1 MSKRHSSR
9 QGLTQTQLQ
18 RFMSLVAIHNNISPL
33 LQKYVITDLI
43 NGLFIEFKDD
53 KFVITNS
60 GIKEID
66 RLLFL
71 SKTGNYIPTEKQDA
85 RISTSISS

>member
-33 LQKYVITDLI
+33 LQKYVVNDLI
-43 NGLFIEFKDD
+43 HGNFIEFKDD

-71 SKTGNYIPTEKQDA
+71 SKTGNYVPTENQDA
-85 RISTSISS
+85 RISPSVSS

>member
-71 SKTGNYIPTEKQDA
+71 SKTGNYVPTEKQDA

>member
-1 MSKRHSSR
+1 MGKRHSSR

-33 LQKYVITDLI
+33 LQKYVINDLI
-43 NGLFIEFKDD
+43 NGKFIDFVED
-53 KFVITNS
+53 KFIITKS
-60 GIKEID
+60 GIQEID

-71 SKTGNYIPTEKQDA
+71 SKTGNFVPTEKEHG
-85 RISTSISS
+85 RISTSVGS

>member
-1 MSKRHSSR
+1 MGKRHSSK
-9 QGLTQTQLQ
+9 QILSQTQLQ

-33 LQKYVITDLI
+33 LQKYVVNDLI
-43 NGLFIEFKDD
+43 HGNFIEFKDD
-53 KFVITNS
+53 KFVITEL

-71 SKTGNYIPTEKQDA
+71 SRTANISYMEKVDA
-85 RISTSISS
+85 RISPSVSS

>member
-43 NGLFIEFKDD
+43 NGLFIEFKND
-53 KFVITNS
+53 KFVITNN

-71 SKTGNYIPTEKQDA
+71 SKTGNYVPTEKQDA

>member
-1 MSKRHSSR
+1 MGKRHSSR

-18 RFMSLVAIHNNISPL
+18 RFMSLVAINNNISPL
-33 LQKYVITDLI
+33 LQKYVINDLI
-43 NGLFIEFKDD
+43 NGKFIEFKDN
-53 KFVITNS
+53 KFIITNS

-71 SKTGNYIPTEKQDA
+71 AKAGNLIPMEKQDA